1 MSFVVDSNVLVAAY
15 NRESPHHER
24 ARPRLEAWLAD
35 RPSWYVS
42 WPILY
47 EFVRVTT
54 HPAVF
59 RAPATL
65 DEAWGFVSGLLDS
78 GRVRLLRNTD
88 RHAAV
93 ARELVDECPWVSG
106 SILHDFHTAAL
117 MREHGIKEIRTADTD
132 FLKFRFLRV
141 VNPLRE

>member
-15 NRESPHHER
+15 NDESPDHER
-24 ARPRLEAWLAD
+24 ARSRLEAWLAD
-35 RPSWYVS
+35 RASCYVS

-47 EFVRVTT
+47 EFLRVTT

-59 RAPATL
+59 RTPATL
-65 DEAWGFVSGLLDS
+65 EEAWGFASALLGS
-78 GRVRLLRNTD
+78 TNVRLLRNTD

-93 ARELVDECPWVSG
+93 ARELVSECTWVSG
-106 SILHDFHTAAL
+106 SILHDFHTAVL
-117 MREHGIKEIRTADTD
+117 MREHGIKEIRTADSD